1 MLKKHLGFL
10 FNIAA
15 LFLFIPGI
23 ILPMFSLKMD
33 MSATLSNAS
42 LSSNIID
49 KQLSLLETIQELW
62 LDERVFVAILI
73 FLFSVCIP
81 LFKTTLICWSYAK
94 RNSPL
99 EKKLLNFVAAIG
111 KWSMADVFVVAIF
124 LAVLSTTHAETSD
137 QQNFS
142 MFGFNID
149 ILISSET
156 LSAVGLGFYYFA
168 GYCLLSLLGTQLSQS
183 SLSDNISNNLLDK

>member
-10 FNIAA
+10 FNIVA

-94 RNSPL
+94 RNSLL

-183 SLSDNISNNLLDK
+183 SLSDNISNQRLDE